1 MERSDIL
8 ITINDVLDK
17 VRENNI
23 GGEEVIRRAYL
34 LASKLHEG
42 QFRQS
47 GEPYI
52 THPLYVAYIL
62 ASTYNDTETIVAG
75 LLHDTIEDTDITLEE
90 IANQFGNSVAVP
102 VIKALAKEIR
112 RQLLDRIKE

>member
-1 MERSDIL
+1 M
-8 ITINDVLDK
+8 ITIDDVLAK
-17 VRENNI
+17 VKENNI

-52 THPLYVAYIL
+52 THPLHVAYIL
-62 ASTYNDTETIVAG
+62 ACKG
-75 LLHDTIEDTDITLEE
+75 
-90 IANQFGNSVAVP
+90 
-102 VIKALAKEIR
+102 
-112 RQLLDRIKE
+112 